1 MHADKFVNKN
11 VKQYPFMR
19 LVEIHTRKDGI
30 DNLPDSRYKE
40 AFKRMFYRS
49 HQEHDNCQYVY
60 TLPQE

>member
-19 LVEIHTRKDGI
+19 LVEIPNRKDGI

-49 HQEHDNCQYVY
+49 HQEHDNC
-60 TLPQE
+60 

>member
-19 LVEIHTRKDGI
+19 LVEIPNRKDGI

-49 HQEHDNCQYVY
+49 NQELDNN
-60 TLPQE
+60 